1 MKIEIME
8 CPECGESVYPEIDDL
23 EGETFSG
30 DAFIQTWRFICPEC
44 GIIFNVTD
52 TFTLTDRT
60 YKIL

>member
-1 MKIEIME
+1 MKVDIME

-23 EGETFSG
+23 EGETFT
-30 DAFIQTWRFICPEC
+30 DAAFIQTWKVLCPEC
-44 GIIFNVTD
+44 GTFFNVFD